1 MPADGVAATME
12 LHTPKRESRPSAESL
27 DGSPSMCDTTLY
39 PWNWGEEARNV
50 NLSPGSSCSSPEY
63 REQHVAVLDAGGGSA
78 SGRSAAGNGSE
89 SHRRGR
95 PRADALTNLMKQ
107 GSTSPS
113 SIKCTYC
120 NRVFPRE
127 KSLQAHLRTHTG
139 KGRFLPRYQRR
150 ENPRGF
156 IQPSGGGRYAI
167 APADR
172 DGSNPP
178 ARRDACRRARHS
190 FARASRQSAIMPCF
204 KYLNGSPRV
213 PAKTHGRVPDSAAGP
228 TWRPVAREIYG
239 MATRVTSGATLS
251 CVGILIGPA
260 VGGGGRK
267 GRRCL
272 CTRSRW
278 SVTTRSCA
286 VFVYGQQKKD
296 AAALFRFCGAEFVER
311 RVVRKCCDAP
321 D

>member
-1 MPADGVAATME
+1 ME

-78 SGRSAAGNGSE
+78 SGRSAAGNASE

-139 KGRFLPRYQRR
+139 KRGFLPRRQRR
-150 ENPRGF
+150 KPVRLYSILAILVRGN
-156 IQPSGGGRYAI
+156 AI
-167 APADR
+167 G
-172 DGSNPP
+172 DGST
-178 ARRDACRRARHS
+178 C
-190 FARASRQSAIMPCF
+190 
-204 KYLNGSPRV
+204 
-213 PAKTHGRVPDSAAGP
+213 
-228 TWRPVAREIYG
+228 
-239 MATRVTSGATLS
+239 TRVACAPPLVIRSLARPANRPS
-251 CVGILIGPA
+251 C
-260 VGGGGRK
+260 R
-267 GRRCL
+267 
-272 CTRSRW
+272 
-278 SVTTRSCA
+278 
-286 VFVYGQQKKD
+286 
-296 AAALFRFCGAEFVER
+296 ALNT
-311 RVVRKCCDAP
+311 
-321 D
+321 